1 MTSLHQNGE
10 KQYIKEEDSN
20 EIGWGTQYVRGT
32 KERGLKRPSRQ
43 DGQGFIA

>member
-1 MTSLHQNGE
+1 MASLHQNGG

-32 KERGLKRPSRQ
+32 KRRELKRPSSE
-43 DGQGFIA
+43 DHQGFTA

>member
-10 KQYIKEEDSN
+10 KHNIKEEDSN

-32 KERGLKRPSRQ
+32 SAEGSKGLAAK
-43 DGQGFIA
+43 IARRLIA